1 MRGYDHVT
9 ILSPSFHG
17 FRKERLAQNTTK
29 NALQIMSLAAYASE
43 TNKASNTGAYVNM
56 VSKIMAS
63 CTRNSI
69 RFAQLKS
76 NNVPSNSLKG
86 ERRKRI
92 RAINQEMNHNG
103 DNSYNCRRLTFVSHF
118 DFKPNRVNGKTTR
131 KESLFFKFKV
141 PLKIKWGCGESNQA
155 AYHNKLKTHPWTITF
170 SCFFLQRNSSPL
182 FAITYFNSF
191 SDIHLNVDVKNDVE
205 KEAILLLFFLS
216 KSSGGNAN
224 CCQI

>member
-1 MRGYDHVT
+1 MRGFDHGT
-9 ILSPSFHG
+9 ILSLSFHG
-17 FRKERLAQNTTK
+17 FRKECLAQNTTK
-29 NALQIMSLAAYASE
+29 NASE
-43 TNKASNTGAYVNM
+43 TSKASNTGAYVNK

-63 CTRNSI
+63 YSRNSI

-103 DNSYNCRRLTFVSHF
+103 DNSYNCRRLTFVSNF

-182 FAITYFNSF
+182 FAITCFNSF